1 MDVEDRKEISE
12 EDMKQNAENVSE
24 KTENQ
29 KDLIESYKDLLEKE
43 NREKEETGTSTV
55 DQLRE
60 VVENWGMQFSRSTFR
75 DSVFVINPNVKG
87 TDKKEYKKN
96 ILGTMDDQEI
106 LEWCSEH
113 YKDYIF
119 AVFLSVCILDCQ
131 AYEDILQMGNELH
144 NILDKKKD
152 EESENVDFW
161 NYKSRIQETLGVIEY
176 RDKVYVRGTEQETDF
191 LRLPLHEQSSYYIR
205 LLVKEF
211 AGLKLMLGPYLASK
225 IFETCKSKKNYLII

>member
-1 MDVEDRKEISE
+1 MAVPLKLKNSQEESAMDVEDRKEISE

-161 NYKSRIQETLGVIEY
+161 MWGIS
-176 RDKVYVRGTEQETDF
+176 
-191 LRLPLHEQSSYYIR
+191 
-205 LLVKEF
+205 
-211 AGLKLMLGPYLASK
+211 
-225 IFETCKSKKNYLII
+225 